1 MKKVSIIVPCYNVEK
16 YIESCLNSLINQEYK
31 NIEILC
37 IDDGSK
43 DNTKEIIENF
53 LEKDKRI
60 QYFYKE
66 NGGLS
71 SARNYGLKYVDGYY
85 CCFIDS
91 DDYVDSTYVS
101 KLVNSIEKNNSK
113 MAVCEFDRVYGK
125 HITHKEMK
133 MKDIENYIVPAAWNK
148 MFISD
153 YFKDLSFPE
162 GLWYEDLATIPKYI
176 MKHNKV
182 SIVNESLYFYIQNP
196 KSIMH
201 TSDNRIFQIYNS
213 IDCIEKYAFDNNIY
227 NDYQKNL
234 EFANI
239 YHIIIGTVFRASGHS
254 DFSINMINDI
264 VSIVEKKYPD
274 WYNNC
279 MIKKDFSFV
288 YKAYLWFIK
297 KKMYFIIYLVL
308 KLFGRFMHL

>member
-16 YIESCLNSLINQEYK
+16 YIERCLNSLINQEYS

-43 DNTKEIIENF
+43 DNTKKI
-53 LEKDKRI
+53 LEKDSRI
-60 QYFYKE
+60 KYFYKE

-71 SARNYGLKYVDGYY
+71 SARNYGLKYIDGYY

-101 KLVNSIEKNNSK
+101 KLVNSIEKNNADI
-113 MAVCEFDRVYGK
+113 AVCEFDRVYGK
-125 HITHKEMK
+125 HTTHKEMK
-133 MKDIENYIVPAAWNK
+133 RKDIENFIVPAAWNK
-148 MFISD
+148 LYISK
-153 YFKDLSFPE
+153 YFKDITFPE

-176 MKHNKV
+176 MMHNKV

-201 TSDNRIFQIYNS
+201 TSDNRIFQIYDS
-213 IDCIEKYAFDNNIY
+213 IAIIERFAVDNNIY
-227 NDYQKNL
+227 NEYQKNL

-239 YHIIIGTVFRASGHS
+239 YHIIVGTVFRAAGH
-254 DFSINMINDI
+254 DNFSINMIKDI
-264 VSIVEKKYPD
+264 ISVVDKKYPD
-274 WYNNC
+274 WYNNF
-279 MIKKDFSFV
+279 MIKKDFSLV
-288 YKAYLWFIK
+288 YSIYLWLVK
-297 KKMYFIIYLVL
+297 RKMYAIIYVIL
-308 KLFGRFMHL
+308 KLFGKFMHL